1 MKLELQSAANF
12 LVHLIRL
19 GRRNPAVN
27 EQQLEKFRAAV
38 VEVLRRRYRDHWF
51 PEKPFKGSGYRC
63 IRINGK
69 MDPVIAQAAETCGL
83 AANLIHSTF
92 PSELTM
98 WIDPLEVSY
107 RIGENG
113 SICVLYE
120 HKANK
125 KDTTTPEQP
134 EAWRPTTSNST
145 SSTATVVVSNASG
158 PGSGN
163 NTVDNGSVQQQKRTP
178 SPLSSP
184 TKLKTTQQQHQ
195 QTTSSSS
202 FSSPSSPFHNNQLN
216 NHHHN
221 LQQHNQSQ
229 QRFNNLNQQQNV
241 NNKNA
246 VNVNDL
252 NQHMRVLGLKPS
264 EASLLPTGSTMS
276 NSGAVT
282 NLAST
287 NSQQE
292 AHQQFCGPQDSLYK
306 IDYLMDPRKSVSI
319 EQLAAYVSS

>member
-19 GRRNPAVN
+19 GRRNPAVG
-27 EQQLEKFRAAV
+27 EQQLEKFKAAV

-125 KDTTTPEQP
+125 KEGSDAQQP

-158 PGSGN
+158 TGSGN
-163 NTVDNGSVQQQKRTP
+163 NTVDNGTLQQQKRTP

-184 TKLKTTQQQHQ
+184 TKLKTTQQQQ
-195 QTTSSSS
+195 QTTSSS

-216 NHHHN
+216 NHHHHN

-229 QRFNNLNQQQNV
+229 QRFNNLNQQQHV

-246 VNVNDL
+246 VNNL
-252 NQHMRVLGLKPS
+252 NQHMAVLGLKD
-264 EASLLPTGSTMS
+264 LHTGSTLS

-292 AHQQFCGPQDSLYK
+292 AHQQLCGPQDSLYK

>member
-19 GRRNPAVN
+19 GRRNPAVG
-27 EQQLEKFRAAV
+27 EQQLEKFKAAV

-83 AANLIHSTF
+83 ASNLIHQTF

-120 HKANK
+120 YKPSK
-125 KDTTTPEQP
+125 KEGSDALQS
-134 EAWRPTTSNST
+134 EAWKPNSSNST
-145 SSTATVVVSNASG
+145 SSSTNTVASNVSGS
-158 PGSGN
+158 GSGN
-163 NTVDNGSVQQQKRTP
+163 NTVDNATLQQPQRTT
-178 SPLSSP
+178 SPISSP
-184 TKLKTTQQQHQ
+184 MKPKATQQQP
-195 QTTSSSS
+195 QTMSSS

-216 NHHHN
+216 NHHHHN
-221 LQQHNQSQ
+221 LQQQNQSQ
-229 QRFNNLNQQQNV
+229 QRFNNLNHQQTV
-241 NNKNA
+241 NNKNT
-246 VNVNDL
+246 VNNL
-252 NQHMRVLGLKPS
+252 NMAMFGHK
-264 EASLLPTGSTMS
+264 A
-276 NSGAVT
+276 SGAPFGSA
-282 NLAST
+282 LAPT

-292 AHQQFCGPQDSLYK
+292 AQQQLCGPQDSLYK